1 MWAPN
6 ERPITYKYNLEIS
19 VLDILKHSITLINSI
34 KDWLDTRTLTAPSTK
49 HTDRDVDLVWWAAA
63 VKRMDQTWET
73 NHHVYVTSKV
83 SFSSSFSS
91 LPSPWCENFR
101 GCNADVL
108 VRISKTSIDREEADC
123 LMVTVLDLCVFSPHW
138 SASERKWE
146 GECESHFK
154 HLLWVWSI
162 PKVQV
167 SILRRECG
175 ARGGGEGEG
184 QWSVQV
190 LEGERTRQSN
200 G

>member
-1 MWAPN
+1 MWAA
-6 ERPITYKYNLEIS
+6 RSITRKYNLEIS
-19 VLDILKHSITLINSI
+19 VLDILKRLITWINSI
-34 KDWLDTRTLTAPSTK
+34 KDWLDALMRWQFPRSGCGTGPLGSCCEEDGSSHR
-49 HTDRDVDLVWWAAA
+49 V
-63 VKRMDQTWET
+63 Q
-73 NHHVYVTSKV
+73 V

-108 VRISKTSIDREEADC
+108 VRISKTSIDQEEAVC
-123 LMVTVLDLCVFSPHW
+123 LTVTLLDLCVFPPHW

-167 SILRRECG
+167 STFWR
-175 ARGGGEGEG
+175 
-184 QWSVQV
+184 
-190 LEGERTRQSN
+190 
-200 G
+200 